1 MTRHDYPGHRKR
13 RRTTTALTAAVLTVA
28 LAASA
33 CNGGDEEPETGVP
46 PETSTSTPTETPTPT
61 PTPTKDP
68 DAWRAKFKPAQ
79 LKAYGAA
86 LQRWEEYEAR
96 AEPIWAKGEATPA
109 AEKLFKEY
117 FPHPIWIDYWDK
129 LKTYQEVKVK
139 TVGTPEIYWSE
150 AKSITKSGSG
160 VQIRQCVDYSE
171 VVGTQDGKPVVRYPW
186 IEKPQLRT
194 IYLSQPDGY
203 DWLIFGVVDISGGK
217 NRPCT
222 P

>member
-13 RRTTTALTAAVLTVA
+13 RRTTTALTAVVLTVA

-33 CNGGDEEPETGVP
+33 CNGGGEEPEATVP
-46 PETSTSTPTETPTPT
+46 PEASTSTPTETPTA
-61 PTPTKDP
+61 TPTKDP
-68 DAWRAKFKPAQ
+68 DAWRTKFKPAQ
-79 LKAYGAA
+79 LEAYDAA

-96 AEPIWAKGEATPA
+96 VEPIWAKGEATPA

-117 FPHPIWIDYWDK
+117 FPHPIWQDQFK
-129 LKTYQEVKVK
+129 QLQTYEQVKVK

-150 AKSITKSGSG
+150 AKSVTKSGSG
-160 VQIRQCVDYSE
+160 VQIRQCVDYTE